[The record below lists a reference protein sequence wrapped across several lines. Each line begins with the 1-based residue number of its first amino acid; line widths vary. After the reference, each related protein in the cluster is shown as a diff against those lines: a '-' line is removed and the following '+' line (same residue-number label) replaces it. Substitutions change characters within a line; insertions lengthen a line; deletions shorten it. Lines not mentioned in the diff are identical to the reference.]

1 MSDPS
6 SVLRRYEDVCEEMEV
21 KPTPFIMKVV
31 EKEKDDQI
39 TRQRKKLDPK
49 DNMELVLR
57 GNNYLLTDTRL
68 NDSDMLALY
77 KTLVNSVYVTGLDLR
92 YNNITDEGAVYIG
105 DLLEK
110 TCALRS
116 LNLQSNDI
124 KSAGAEV
131 IAKALQVN
139 ETLTSLK
146 LNGNKIE
153 NKGGMFLA
161 GCLQVNT
168 CLQELDVGDADLGT
182 QSLIAF
188 ATVLHHNNTL
198 RALCVNRPILF
209 SQQEETTV
217 HMALMLKVNCTLQE
231 LHLQKCDIRDFGAD
245 RLVEALQHNISLKYL
260 DVSCNRITRDGAK
273 SLAKLLKQN
282 TPLEI
287 LDLGYNRIE
296 DDGAVYLSESLAG
309 LNSNLKT
316 LVITSNNIEA
326 AGLCAIARSMNTN
339 TTLTSVFI
347 WGNHLQ
353 ELACVAFNGL
363 VESGRLDMK
372 DTDVKPY
379 IVDGHVMLSQLN
391 HGIRRHYYWTPFF
404 GPDAE

>member
-1 MSDPS
+1 MSDPAG
-6 SVLRRYEDVCEEMEV
+6 VLKRYEDVCEEMGV
-21 KPTPFIMKVV
+21 KPAPFIMKVL

-39 TRQRKKLDPK
+39 TDPK
-49 DNMELVLR
+49 DNMDIVLR
-57 GNNYLLTDTRL
+57 GNNYLLTNTRL
-68 NDSDMLALY
+68 TDSDALSLY
-77 KTLVNSVYVTGLDLR
+77 KTLANNVYVTGLDLR
-92 YNNITDEGAVYIG
+92 YNNLTDEGAVHIG
-105 DLLEK
+105 KLLEE
-110 TCALRS
+110 TCALRG

-124 KSAGAEV
+124 GPAGAEN

-139 ETLTSLK
+139 ETLVSLK

-153 NKGGMFLA
+153 NKGGMHLA

-168 CLQELDVGDADLGT
+168 ALQELDIGDADLGT
-182 QSLIAF
+182 QSIIAL
-188 ATVLHHNNTL
+188 ATVLHHNSTL
-198 RALCVNRPILF
+198 KALCVNRPLLF

-217 HMALMLKVNCTLQE
+217 HMSLMLKVNSTLKE

-245 RLVEALQHNISLKYL
+245 RLVEALQHNIALTYL
-260 DVSCNRITRDGAK
+260 DLSCNRITRDGAK
-273 SLAKLLKQN
+273 AFSKLLKLN

-287 LDLGYNRIE
+287 LDLGFNRIE
-296 DDGAVYLSESLAG
+296 DDGAVSLSQALVS

-326 AGLCAIARSMNTN
+326 TGLCAIARAMNTN

-363 VESGRLDMK
+363 MESGRLDIK

-379 IVDGHVMLSQLN
+379 IVDGHVLLAELN
-391 HGIRRHYYWTPFF
+391 HGIRRHYYWTPFY
-404 GPDAE
+404 GSDAE